1 MASTSPFKRVC
12 ATLSCPED
20 KYVRLSP
27 RLKMLLPNVQYYF
40 TDNQIIPSNAEVVVL
55 PGGGWAEA
63 YNGSPFDTL
72 RPLGHIVT
80 PQFEE
85 VNIQRPP
92 KLVRSKSVFSKLIV
106 DLTNDSE

>member
-1 MASTSPFKRVC
+1 MSYQSPMKKR
-12 ATLSCPED
+12 TLRM
-20 KYVRLSP
+20 V
-27 RLKMLLPNVQYYF
+27 LPTVQYYF
-40 TDNQIIPSNAEVVVL
+40 TDNQIIPQNAEVLIL

-63 YNGSPFDTL
+63 YHGSPFDTL

-85 VNIQRPP
+85 HTIQQPP
-92 KLVRSKSVFSKLIV
+92 KLVRMKSVISRVIV